1 MDRRLALLSRYYAP
15 LSTGTVKLETS
26 QYGFG
31 YLEALARRG
40 AKLEYGELTLH
51 GALHKYKLSGV
62 GAEQWSE
69 LLADHVAKRSNV
81 CLYFGPSENALFAFN
96 LDNNLRQNNTE
107 VIPEMALAV
116 RLLRDRLESQGYRP
130 LAIASG
136 RGFHVWCRLES
147 PRPNAEIHGFMLKAA
162 VEVAAQIHFQGGNR
176 HRVKFN
182 FYPDPRTDNT
192 VSLRLF
198 GSEHAKTKRFSSVL
212 VGDRL
217 LGEDESWDY
226 FEAHVKGSG
235 GV

>member
-1 MDRRLALLSRYYAP
+1 MDRRLELLRRFYAP
-15 LSTGTVKLETS
+15 LSTGTVKLETA

-31 YLEALARRG
+31 FLESLARGG

-51 GALHKYKLSGV
+51 GTLHKYKLSGV
-62 GAEQWSE
+62 GAEQWEE

-107 VIPEMALAV
+107 VIPEMARAV
-116 RLLRDRLESQGYRP
+116 RLLRDRLESLGCRP

-147 PRPNAEIHGFMLKAA
+147 PRPNAEIYAFMLKVA
-162 VEVAAQIHFQGGNR
+162 VEVAAEIHFQGGNR

-217 LGEDESWDY
+217 LGEDESWAH
-226 FEAHVKGSG
+226 FEAAMKGSG